1 MRIVKIKPAPKKK
14 INKTTSYH
22 YWLAVEQPKK
32 KGRLA
37 QLTKYN
43 TRIRMTRK
51 VSEFITLVK
60 DLEEKSPASALLQAR

>member
-1 MRIVKIKPAPKKK
+1 VKIKPTPKKK
-14 INKTTSYH
+14 VNKSSAYH
-22 YWLAVEQPKK
+22 YWLAIEQPKK

-43 TRIRMTRK
+43 TRIRMTHK

-60 DLEEKSPASALLQAR
+60 DLEDKSPASALLQAR